1 MIAAAADAEASAE
14 AIAAAVGVAD
24 AAVGVPLR
32 RVDSNAEEASRQATA
47 EAEGAPAA
55 PPPAESL
62 ASLGSPDLAAAA
74 AFDGDGDDLSVLDAL
89 VPGVL
94 DDGAAH
100 E

>member
-1 MIAAAADAEASAE
+1 MLIGSAGADD
-14 AIAAAVGVAD
+14 VGRD
-24 AAVGVPLR
+24 TAVGVPLR